1 MIRPMHRMS
10 LAVAATLLAACTDQG
25 ATQGPPLD
33 RLYFPSGIVHV
44 DAPGTTDG
52 VLFVANANLNKRY
65 GTGSLVALSLDA
77 LGLPA
82 LGAPAT
88 AVAELKNL
96 ALTESQSVQIA
107 TFAGELA
114 AQPVGP
120 GTYRLF
126 SPTRSEG
133 MRVYRTLA
141 SLGPDGTPSLSCIG
155 AEGQNC
161 VDTGTSLSPREFEQ
175 SDAGVPRAPSPY
187 GVTVAPRACTTAAQC
202 CPADAPECG
211 RSCSGAGQCVGKDAL
226 PFADVWFTHLAQADS
241 PLLSGLNL
249 RAYLVRVDSDDF
261 TVGAGNFIESSYGGT
276 NSIVS
281 LGDWV
286 YASGRFVNP
295 TPNILRVANRDGV
308 VALSGVEGAFRVSES
323 RGLAVSSD
331 GKRLYLVGRIPDA
344 LITLNLD
351 TSGAIPLVQ
360 PARSAWL
367 PDGPNE
373 VKVIARPGR
382 GDLLVITATN
392 AGSVVLY
399 DEDVGDVVATVPSV
413 GAQPYS
419 IAIDARGTAARVYVS
434 LFGDGRIAVL
444 DIPDVNRPQGVHLVA
459 RLGEQQ
465 VCLTIGSSSPGCL
478 ASKAVPQ

>member
-1 MIRPMHRMS
+1 MKRHMHRLS
-10 LAVAATLLAACTDQG
+10 IALAALWLAGCPDQG

-44 DAPGTTDG
+44 DAPGKTEG

-65 GTGSLVALSLDA
+65 GSGSIVALSLDA

-82 LGAPAT
+82 LGAPT
-88 AVAELKNL
+88 TSVAELKDL
-96 ALTESQSVQIA
+96 AVTESQSVQIA

-114 AQPVGP
+114 AQRVGADSW
-120 GTYRLF
+120 RLF
-126 SPTRSEG
+126 APTRSEG

-141 SLGPDGTPSLSCIG
+141 SLSADGTPSLSCIG

-161 VDTGTSLSPREFEQ
+161 LDTGTSLTPREFEQ
-175 SDAGVPRAPSPY
+175 GDAGVPRAPSPY
-187 GVTVAPRACTTAAQC
+187 GVTIAPRACTTAAQC

-211 RSCSGAGQCVGKDAL
+211 RSCSGAGQCIGKDEL
-226 PFADVWFTHLAQADS
+226 PFADVWFTHLTQADS
-241 PLLSGLNL
+241 PLLSGQNL

-261 TVGAGNFIESSYGGT
+261 TVGAGNFIETSYGGT

-295 TPNILRVANRDGV
+295 TPNLLRMANRDGV
-308 VALSGVEGAFRVSES
+308 VALSGLESSFRVSES
-323 RGLAVSSD
+323 RGLALSSD
-331 GKRLYLVGRIPDA
+331 RQRLFLLGRIPDA
-344 LITLNLD
+344 LLTLHLD
-351 TSGAIPLVQ
+351 TSGAIPLLQ
-360 PARSAWL
+360 LARSAWL

-373 VKVIARPGR
+373 VRVIARPGR

-399 DEDVGDVVATVPSV
+399 DEDVGDVVATVPNV
-413 GAQPYS
+413 GSQPYS
-419 IAIDARGTAARVYVS
+419 IAVDERGAAARVYVS

-465 VCLTIGSSSPGCL
+465 VCLTVGASSPGCL
-478 ASKAVPQ
+478 ASKAVSP